1 MPDHPICQQYLC
13 QVFEGH
19 HQLLLPL
26 EYKNKWRD
34 NYFKITSLLVT
45 YCDSVTILKSFIAS
59 NLFQKGGGE
68 ERRAKAF
75 FCHAE
80 DFLSDVVEAGWPSG

>member
-1 MPDHPICQQYLC
+1 M
-13 QVFEGH
+13 FEGH

-26 EYKNKWRD
+26 EYKHKQRV
-34 NYFKITSLLVT
+34 NYFKITSSLVT

-68 ERRAKAF
+68 RRAKAF